1 VPIANLIASTV
12 SRPPAERCPNVDR
25 GELTIDATQPTYL
38 RVEPWNYYTMLESSL
53 MRCLAFDPTPH
64 PRSRC
69 PLEWLAAILQPWKGK
84 AGGVLLEEAQGP
96 WVRSKSLVNSTSISF
111 PASIGPCYIGRC
123 REIKDAN
130 PCANDLALCFA
141 PNPMPAHLH

>member
-1 VPIANLIASTV
+1 VPVANLIAGTV
-12 SRPPAERCPNVDR
+12 SRPPAERCPGGDR
-25 GELTIDATQPTYL
+25 GELTINATPTYS
-38 RVEPWNYYTMLESSL
+38 RVEPWSYYTMLESSL

-64 PRSRC
+64 PQSRC
-69 PLEWLAAILQPWKGK
+69 SLEWLAIILQPWKGT

-96 WVRSKSLVNSTSISF
+96 WVRSKCLVNVTSISF
-111 PASIGPCYIGRC
+111 PASIGPCCIGRC